1 LKFIMIGA
9 GQTGRLLAEIV
20 RRIPSLECVGILD
33 RDPSLHGMR
42 FYDVP
47 VLGGEELLE
56 TYLGKVEGALPVV
69 GDLTARL
76 RLYRRC
82 KRLGYRLPNVIDP
95 SVVAASDVAYGEGIF
110 ISLSTAILTNVEIG
124 DYAFVGTGVNIL
136 HDTRIGMNCVIGGGT
151 TIGATVTVGNH
162 VSFGTGVT
170 VASGSKRIGDNV
182 SIAAGSVILKDVPDN
197 AFVIG
202 NPARVIAF
210 NPSVDA

>member
-1 LKFIMIGA
+1 MIGA

-20 RRIPSLECVGILD
+20 GRIPSLECVGILD
-33 RDPSLHGMR
+33 RDPAVHGMS
-42 FYDVP
+42 FYGVP
-47 VLGGEELLE
+47 VLGGEDLLE
-56 TYLGKVEGALPVV
+56 TYTSKAAGALPVV

-82 KRLGYRLPNVIDP
+82 KALGYELPNVIDP
-95 SVVAASDVAYGEGIF
+95 SVVACSDVRYGEGIF
-110 ISLSTAILTNVEIG
+110 VSLNSAILTNVTIG

-136 HDTRIGMNCVIGGGT
+136 HDTTIGQNCVIGGGT

-170 VASGSKRIGDNV
+170 VASGAKRIGDNV
-182 SIAAGSVILKDVPDN
+182 SVAAGAVILKDVPDN

-202 NPARVIAF
+202 NPARVIAY